1 MEDLLREGMIMFI
14 NEFHKKQT
22 VCSVFVAFFTL
33 LGVTSAWAD
42 TPLTNEPISPLPT
55 VDSLNLDKGKV
66 KLGER
71 LFKDTRFSKDNST
84 SCSSCHQIEKG
95 GADGLK
101 RSKGVNG
108 QEGNINAP
116 SVLNSG
122 LNFKQFWN
130 GRSASLEEQ
139 ADAVVHNP
147 KELDMSWP
155 PLIQTFSSDT
165 ELKALFDA
173 NYPSGI
179 TADNIKNALA
189 TYERSLLTP
198 SRFDYYLQGK
208 TGAINESE
216 RKGYQLFKDYGC
228 VACHQGTN
236 VGGNMF
242 QKFGAMDDYFGKRGN
257 ITDADMG
264 RYAVTK
270 KEEDKYVFKVPSL
283 RNVALTAP
291 YFHDGTAETLDAAV
305 DVMFRHQLG
314 RTGTDEDKKLIV
326 AFLQTLTGENMEVK
340 P

>member
-1 MEDLLREGMIMFI
+1 MSIDMFDI
-14 NEFHKKQT
+14 KSTF
-22 VCSVFVAFFTL
+22 SRVFVVLFAF
-33 LGVTSAWAD
+33 LGCGELWAD
-42 TPLTNEPISPLPT
+42 TALGNEPISPLPT
-55 VDSLNLDKGKV
+55 VASLNLDENKV

-71 LFKDTRFSKDNST
+71 LFTDTRFSKDNST
-84 SCSSCHQIEKG
+84 SCSSCHQVEKG

-108 QEGNINAP
+108 QEGDINTP

-139 ADAVVHNP
+139 VDMVVHNP

-155 PLIQTFSSDT
+155 TLTQVFAADT
-165 ELKALFDA
+165 ELKKLFDA
-173 NYPSGI
+173 SYPTGI
-179 TADNIKNALA
+179 TAENIQNALA
-189 TYERSLLTP
+189 IYERSLLTP
-198 SRFDYYLQGK
+198 SRFDRYLQGE
-208 TGAINESE
+208 TEAINESE
-216 RKGYQLFKDYGC
+216 LKGYQLFKNYGC
-228 VACHQGTN
+228 VACHQGAN

-264 RYAVTK
+264 RFSVTK
-270 KEEDKYVFKVPSL
+270 KEEDKHVFKVPSL

-291 YFHDGTAETLDAAV
+291 YFHDGSAETLEAAI

-314 RTGTDEDKKLIV
+314 RTGTDEDKKLIA
-326 AFLQTLTGENMEVK
+326 AFLQTLTGEKMEVK